1 MDIRS
6 DRQEGMSCVELGKKY
21 HRWTHG
27 RQSGTRSHR
36 SSRSLAAP
44 ASAYTGKCRWP
55 ESPPC
60 GGGPISGPLI
70 PTTATPSHQTRFSA
84 ASRLTVRRPAVSARA
99 CPAGAIP
106 MTMPWPKIFS
116 VVSNV
121 TWSISSNTSPAP
133 RRGLIYLPISRHFTT
148 LCVPILLSVGCLP
161 HALKLLAIP
170 PPLDYPI
177 AHLYGFIPLFLAFYC
192 PFFGKGSLSRG
203 FYFVHSL

>member
-106 MTMPWPKIFS
+106 T
-116 VVSNV
+116 
-121 TWSISSNTSPAP
+121 IS
-133 RRGLIYLPISRHFTT
+133 L
-148 LCVPILLSVGCLP
+148 
-161 HALKLLAIP
+161 
-170 PPLDYPI
+170 
-177 AHLYGFIPLFLAFYC
+177 LFL
-192 PFFGKGSLSRG
+192 PFFTVRFLGEGAFKNFL
-203 FYFVHSL
+203 VQI